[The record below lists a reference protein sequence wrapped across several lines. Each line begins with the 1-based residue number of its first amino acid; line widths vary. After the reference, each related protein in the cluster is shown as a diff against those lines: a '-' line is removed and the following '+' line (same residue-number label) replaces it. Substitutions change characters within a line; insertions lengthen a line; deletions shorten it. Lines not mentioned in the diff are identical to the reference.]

1 MTQHVGHLSMP
12 SRSSGAGRRIR
23 PVGFLGVCLTLAA
36 VACARPDAKRA
47 SRDTD
52 TTRTRPEVLAAAALA
67 TRANAPVPF
76 RVPAESE
83 VKDTVVLA
91 AIRRGRAMLSNT
103 RDSLPAH
110 VGNRLRCVSCHM
122 GDGQQ
127 ANKMPFIGVYARF
140 PQYRPRSATVEII
153 EDRINDC
160 FERSMNGK
168 ALPRDSRPMR
178 DIVAYLAFLSYG
190 IPVGAQV
197 EGQGLPRL
205 APLPGDTS
213 RGRELFK
220 SKCTQCHGADG
231 QGGRADTAAAIVGP
245 LFGRR
250 HVGDIAEGRAIV
262 DPLGDRGNLG
272 VVQREV
278 VGKFLDA
285 DGGVDVP
292 GRHLAREHTLL
303 DGFGPRAHFLVAHQR
318 HGRHLPGAMAVLA
331 LGLENGRD
339 VLGEGHGLAAA
350 DVGGSEPGGDS

>member
-1 MTQHVGHLSMP
+1 MP
-12 SRSSGAGRRIR
+12 SRLSGAGRRIR

-245 LFGRR
+245 PVWGPHSFN
-250 HVGDIAEGRAIV
+250 VGAGM
-262 DPLGDRGNLG
+262 
-272 VVQREV
+272 
-278 VGKFLDA
+278 
-285 DGGVDVP
+285 
-292 GRHLAREHTLL
+292 ARLRT
-303 DGFGPRAHFLVAHQR
+303 
-318 HGRHLPGAMAVLA
+318 
-331 LGLENGRD
+331 
-339 VLGEGHGLAAA
+339 AAA
-350 DVGGSEPGGDS
+350 FIRVAMPYDNPGSLTPQQAYDVAAYVTSRPRPDFARKAGDWPNGDPPPDVAYPTTAAKKAKAKR